1 MTPTQVSASNEVEQ
15 LESILRRI
23 ETEPPDAVRARERS
37 AFDDLASPL
46 GERLVLF
53 GAGPLGKGV
62 LAGLRKAGVEPL
74 AFADNRVGGERRRE
88 EERRRA
94 AQRKEEERRR
104 AERREKGDRRR
115 KEEGCLGANVGRVED
130 FAPAVSNQ
138 DPSHPQVMGLPVLS
152 ATEAVE
158 LYGKTACFVVT
169 IYQGSA
175 VRRQLTSLGCQ
186 RVVACAPLLWKYADI
201 FIPQCGLE
209 LPHRFRE
216 QCASIRQCNAMLE
229 DELSKRDLREQLLW
243 RYWLD
248 FSALSPAL
256 DASDTYF
263 PMDLL
268 SPVPDEVFVDCG
280 SFDGDSIRSFNR
292 HWGGE
297 FRHAFAFEPDPV
309 NRGALASNV
318 KAMGIGDRVTVMPYA
333 VGNTNGRVSFAFD
346 SSASSHVTTENAKSD
361 AGSAIECR
369 RLDDIE
375 WPLMPTYIK
384 MDIESAEPEALA
396 GASELL
402 RRHQPVLAVCTYHRS
417 EHLWQIPNLIRSI
430 SPEYHVFLRR
440 YAEECWEGVC
450 YAIPKRRLKRA

>member
-1 MTPTQVSASNEVEQ
+1 MTPTQAPAGNDLEQ
-15 LESILRRI
+15 LENIFRRI
-23 ETEPPDAVRARERS
+23 ETEPPDTVRARERS

-46 GERLVLF
+46 GKKLVLF
-53 GAGPLGKGV
+53 GAGPLGKDI

-74 AFADNRVGGERRRE
+74 AFADNNRDLWH
-88 EERRRA
+88 
-94 AQRKEEERRR
+94 Q
-104 AERREKGDRRR
+104 
-115 KEEGCLGANVGRVED
+115 
-130 FAPAVSNQ
+130 
-138 DPSHPQVMGLPVLS
+138 QVMGLPVLS
-152 ATEAVE
+152 PTEAAE
-158 LYGKTACFVVT
+158 LHGKTACFVVT
-169 IYQGSA
+169 IYQGSS
-175 VRRQLTSLGCQ
+175 VRRQLASLGCQ

-201 FIPQCGLE
+201 FIPQCSLE
-209 LPHRFRE
+209 LPHRLVE
-216 QCASIRQCNAMLE
+216 QCHSIRPCYAMLG
-229 DELSKRDLREQLLW
+229 DEPSKRELREQLLW

-248 FSALSPAL
+248 FSALSPPL

-280 SFDGDSIRSFNR
+280 SFDGESTRSFNR
-292 HWGGE
+292 HWSGE
-297 FRHAFAFEPDPV
+297 FRHVFAFEPDPV

-318 KAMGIGDRVTVMPYA
+318 EAMRIGDRVTVMPYA
-333 VGNTNGRVSFAFD
+333 VGNTNGQVSFACNG
-346 SSASSHVTTENAKSD
+346 SVTSHVTTQG

-384 MDIESAEPEALA
+384 MDIEGAEPEALA
-396 GASELL
+396 GGTELL

-450 YAIPKRRLKRA
+450 YAIPSRRLRRA

>member
-1 MTPTQVSASNEVEQ
+1 VTPTQVPASNDLEQ
-15 LESILRRI
+15 LENILRRI
-23 ETEPPDAVRARERS
+23 ETEPPDTVRARERS

-46 GERLVLF
+46 GKRLVLF
-53 GAGPLGKGV
+53 GTGPLGKGV
-62 LAGLRKAGVEPL
+62 LAGLRRAGVEPL
-74 AFADNRVGGERRRE
+74 AFADNNRDLWH
-88 EERRRA
+88 
-94 AQRKEEERRR
+94 Q
-104 AERREKGDRRR
+104 
-115 KEEGCLGANVGRVED
+115 
-130 FAPAVSNQ
+130 
-138 DPSHPQVMGLPVLS
+138 QVMGLPVLS
-152 ATEAVE
+152 PTEAAE
-158 LYGKTACFVVT
+158 LHGRTACFVVT
-169 IYQGSA
+169 IYQGSSA
-175 VRRQLTSLGCQ
+175 RRQLASLGCQ

-201 FIPQCGLE
+201 FIPQCSLE

-216 QCASIRQCNAMLE
+216 QCHSIRQCYATLG
-229 DELSKRDLREQLLW
+229 DELSKRELREQLLW

-248 FSALSPAL
+248 FSVLSPPL

-268 SPVPDEVFVDCG
+268 LPLPDEVFVDCG
-280 SFDGDSIRSFNR
+280 SFDGESTRSFNR

-297 FRHAFAFEPDPV
+297 FRHVFAFEPDPV

-318 KAMGIGDRVTVMPYA
+318 EAMRIGDRVTVIPYA
-333 VGNTNGRVSFAFD
+333 VGNTNGHVSFACN
-346 SSASSHVTTENAKSD
+346 SSVTSRVTTQG
-361 AGSAIECR
+361 AGSVIECR

-375 WPLMPTYIK
+375 WRLMPTYIK

-430 SPEYHVFLRR
+430 SPEYHLFLRR

>member
-1 MTPTQVSASNEVEQ
+1 VTPTQAPASSDLEQ
-15 LESILRRI
+15 LETILRRI
-23 ETEPPDAVRARERS
+23 EAEPTDTVRARERS

-53 GAGPLGKGV
+53 GAGPLGKSV

-74 AFADNRVGGERRRE
+74 AFADNSRDLWHR
-88 EERRRA
+88 
-94 AQRKEEERRR
+94 
-104 AERREKGDRRR
+104 
-115 KEEGCLGANVGRVED
+115 
-130 FAPAVSNQ
+130 
-138 DPSHPQVMGLPVLS
+138 QVMGLPVLS
-152 ATEAVE
+152 PTEAAE
-158 LYGKTACFVVT
+158 RHGKTACFVVT
-169 IYQGSA
+169 IYQGSSA
-175 VRRQLTSLGCQ
+175 RRQLASLGCQ

-201 FIPQCGLE
+201 FIPQCSLE
-209 LPHRFRE
+209 LPHRFGE
-216 QCASIRQCNAMLE
+216 QCHSIRQCYAMLG
-229 DELSKRDLREQLLW
+229 DEPSKRELREQLLW

-248 FSALSPAL
+248 FSALSPPL

-280 SFDGDSIRSFNR
+280 SFDGESTRRFNR
-292 HWGGE
+292 HWGEE
-297 FRHAFAFEPDPV
+297 FRHVFAFEPDPV

-333 VGNTNGRVSFAFD
+333 VGNTNGHVSFACN
-346 SSASSHVTTENAKSD
+346 SSVTSRVTTPG

-430 SPEYHVFLRR
+430 SPEYHLFLRR

>member
-1 MTPTQVSASNEVEQ
+1 MTPTQAPANNDLEQ
-15 LESILRRI
+15 LENILRRI
-23 ETEPPDAVRARERS
+23 EREPPDAVRARERR

-53 GAGPLGKGV
+53 GAGPLGKSV

-74 AFADNRVGGERRRE
+74 AFADNNR
-88 EERRRA
+88 
-94 AQRKEEERRR
+94 
-104 AERREKGDRRR
+104 DRWH
-115 KEEGCLGANVGRVED
+115 
-130 FAPAVSNQ
+130 Q
-138 DPSHPQVMGLPVLS
+138 QVMGIPVLS
-152 ATEAVE
+152 PPEAVE

-169 IYQGSA
+169 IYQGSS
-175 VRRQLTSLGCQ
+175 VRHQLTSLGCQ

-216 QCASIRQCNAMLE
+216 QCASIRQCYAMLE
-229 DELSKRDLREQLLW
+229 DELSKREVCEQLLW

-248 FSALSPAL
+248 FSVLSPQL
-256 DASDTYF
+256 DANDTYF
-263 PMDLL
+263 PGDLL
-268 SPVPDEVFVDCG
+268 SPVSDEVFVDCG

-297 FRHAFAFEPDPV
+297 FRHAFAFEPDPA

-318 KAMGIGDRVTVMPYA
+318 KAMGISDRVTVMPYA
-333 VGNTNGRVSFAFD
+333 VGNTSGPVSFAFN
-346 SSASSHVTTENAKSD
+346 SSASSHVTAENAKSD
-361 AGSAIECR
+361 AESAIECR

-375 WPLMPTYIK
+375 WPLTPTYIK

-450 YAIPKRRLKRA
+450 YAIPNRRLKRA

>member
-1 MTPTQVSASNEVEQ
+1 VTPTQVPASKDSGQ
-15 LESILRRI
+15 LENILRRI
-23 ETEPPDAVRARERS
+23 EAEPPDAAQARERR

-46 GERLVLF
+46 GHKLVLF
-53 GAGPLGKGV
+53 GAGPLGRSV
-62 LAGLRKAGVEPL
+62 LGGLRKAGVEPL
-74 AFADNRVGGERRRE
+74 AFADNNRNLWG
-88 EERRRA
+88 
-94 AQRKEEERRR
+94 
-104 AERREKGDRRR
+104 
-115 KEEGCLGANVGRVED
+115 
-130 FAPAVSNQ
+130 
-138 DPSHPQVMGLPVLS
+138 HQVMGLPVLS
-152 ATEAVE
+152 PTEAAK
-158 LYGKTACFVVT
+158 LHANTACFVVT
-169 IYQGSA
+169 IYQGST
-175 VRRQLTSLGCQ
+175 VRRQLASLGCQ

-216 QCASIRQCNAMLE
+216 QCASIRQCYAMLE
-229 DELSKRDLREQLLW
+229 DELSKRDVREQLLW

-248 FSALSPAL
+248 FSVLSRPL

-263 PMDLL
+263 PKDLL

-297 FRHAFAFEPDPV
+297 FCHAFAFEPDPA

-318 KAMGIGDRVTVMPYA
+318 EAMGIGNRVTVMPYA
-333 VGNTNGRVSFAFD
+333 VGNINGQVSFACS
-346 SSASSHVTTENAKSD
+346 SSASSHITGAD
-361 AGSAIECR
+361 AGSTIDCR

-375 WPLMPTYIK
+375 WPMTPTYIK

-396 GASELL
+396 GGSELL

-417 EHLWQIPNLIRSI
+417 EHLWQIPTLIRSI
-430 SPEYHVFLRR
+430 SPEYHIFLRR